1 MLLREPLAYYKE
13 DGQYLGVDHLIQ
25 SKTQCWIISACALL
39 HNHIKREM
47 AVDPQKQLPS
57 FDNLVAQE
65 LDGEHIMYVE
75 TSDAWTEW
83 RDNLA
88 KEMFDQWRA
97 SRRGS

>member
-1 MLLREPLAYYKE
+1 
-13 DGQYLGVDHLIQ
+13 
-25 SKTQCWIISACALL
+25 
-39 HNHIKREM
+39 M
-47 AVDPQKQLPS
+47 AVDPQEQLPS